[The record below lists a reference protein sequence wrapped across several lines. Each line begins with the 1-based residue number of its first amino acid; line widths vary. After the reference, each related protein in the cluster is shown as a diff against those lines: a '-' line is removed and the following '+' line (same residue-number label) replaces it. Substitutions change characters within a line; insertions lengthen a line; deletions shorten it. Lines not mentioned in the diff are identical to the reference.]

1 MKKVIFPM
9 LLLINTG
16 LSLAGCTNSNNVT
29 TESAVF
35 PISSVEV
42 LNPKQKEAYKNNTIS
57 LNLVSPVEFT
67 EKLKEVSDKE
77 TIFVYFGRVTC
88 PYCRSFVAELN
99 KLLNSQSPTIFYIDT
114 ENTETNLDI
123 QNIRKQYDVEFV
135 PSFIKI
141 KNQNIDTYNSEI
153 EKLEDFFK
161 I

>member
-1 MKKVIFPM
+1 M
-9 LLLINTG
+9 
-16 LSLAGCTNSNNVT
+16 
-29 TESAVF
+29 
-35 PISSVEV
+35 
-42 LNPKQKEAYKNNTIS
+42 
-57 LNLVSPVEFT
+57 SPVEFT

>member
-114 ENTETNLDI
+114 ENT
-123 QNIRKQYDVEFV
+123 
-135 PSFIKI
+135 
-141 KNQNIDTYNSEI
+141 
-153 EKLEDFFK
+153 
-161 I
+161 